1 MGIYTN
7 RSLIVKRVLTAPT
20 APIAPIE
27 KELIMIT
34 LQLTFNNEAEYAL
47 FDTLFE
53 KFKIKKKVV
62 SVEKPL
68 NTYSE
73 TTAQKIKKARSQK
86 QKGTLT
92 TVTPDNLWTLTN

>member
-1 MGIYTN
+1 M
-7 RSLIVKRVLTAPT
+7 RVPTIPIAPT
-20 APIAPIE
+20 ALTTPITPIE
-27 KELIMIT
+27 KELIMVT
-34 LQLTFNNEAEYAL
+34 LQLTFNNEADYAL

-62 SVEKPL
+62 SVGKPL
-68 NTYSE
+68 NTYSG

>member
-1 MGIYTN
+1 M
-7 RSLIVKRVLTAPT
+7 
-20 APIAPIE
+20 
-27 KELIMIT
+27 
-34 LQLTFNNEAEYAL
+34 
-47 FDTLFE
+47 
-53 KFKIKKKVV
+53 
-62 SVEKPL
+62 SVGKPL

>member
-1 MGIYTN
+1 M
-7 RSLIVKRVLTAPT
+7 RVLTIPIAPT
-20 APIAPIE
+20 ALAAPITPIE
-27 KELIMIT
+27 KELIMVT

-62 SVEKPL
+62 SVGKPL

-73 TTAQKIKKARSQK
+73 TTSQKIKKARSQK

>member
-1 MGIYTN
+1 M
-7 RSLIVKRVLTAPT
+7 RVLTIPIAPT
-20 APIAPIE
+20 ALAALITPIE
-27 KELIMIT
+27 KELIMVT

-62 SVEKPL
+62 SVGKPL

>member
-1 MGIYTN
+1 M
-7 RSLIVKRVLTAPT
+7 RVLTIPIAPT
-20 APIAPIE
+20 ALTAPITPIR
-27 KELIMIT
+27 KELIMVT

-62 SVEKPL
+62 SVGKPL
-68 NTYSE
+68 NTYSK

>member
-1 MGIYTN
+1 M
-7 RSLIVKRVLTAPT
+7 RVPTIPIAPT
-20 APIAPIE
+20 APITPIE
-27 KELIMIT
+27 KELIMVT

-62 SVEKPL
+62 SVGKPL

-86 QKGTLT
+86 QNGTLT

>member
-1 MGIYTN
+1 MRQNTH
-7 RSLIVKRVLTAPT
+7 SLIPFLKNS
-20 APIAPIE
+20 
-27 KELIMIT
+27 KS
-34 LQLTFNNEAEYAL
+34 
-47 FDTLFE
+47 
-53 KFKIKKKVV
+53 KKKVV

-86 QKGTLT
+86 EKGTLT